1 MHSRWTGMMIAD
13 RRVQYRSRITSITQ
27 IGKDLEF
34 TMIDE
39 GRCSPRSQKDREGWA
54 GGDRD
59 HSADNDLGY
68 YVCSHLVPSD
78 WDVSG

>member
-1 MHSRWTGMMIAD
+1 
-13 RRVQYRSRITSITQ
+13 V
-27 IGKDLEF
+27 
-34 TMIDE
+34 
-39 GRCSPRSQKDREGWA
+39 